1 MAGNRIKTAF
11 KRGFLFLLIPGL
23 LIYIFGITVSIFDSF
38 WSPFFFLIF
47 GKNLFWG
54 AGLLVSLALTLIIG
68 WILTSRLFQGRLIT
82 NLTGRL
88 WSKIPLLNLFFG
100 KDFFS
105 KEDLEKTKAA
115 LVEYPSPGW
124 FQIGFIAGKQKIGDE
139 DLYKIFMPTAPLPAT
154 GMFGFTKIIGGNKI
168 IPLKNPPLEVIKL
181 IVSCGF
187 VDIGALKKEDDA

>member
-100 KDFFS
+100 KDFFFQRRPGKNEGGAGRVS
-105 KEDLEKTKAA
+105 VSGLVSNRLYHRQTK
-115 LVEYPSPGW
+115 
-124 FQIGFIAGKQKIGDE
+124 
-139 DLYKIFMPTAPLPAT
+139 
-154 GMFGFTKIIGGNKI
+154 NRRR
-168 IPLKNPPLEVIKL
+168 
-181 IVSCGF
+181 GF
-187 VDIGALKKEDDA
+187 VQNIHADRPASGNRNVRIHENHRRKQNHSA